1 MTRVLHGVIARDGA
15 FAVWAEVDAAARPHA
30 AASPAFLGSGPEPS
44 ALGSDS
50 AGADLAARS
59 GSATRV
65 APAAD
70 PGGDEA
76 VPPAEAADLGEAAAQ
91 GGNAGHE
98 KAPAQGEVVFAPSR
112 RRGEAA
118 WHPFAAGVEGLPDGD
133 ARGPL
138 TLLLPSVTS
147 GPLASPQ
154 LGLAARRGKPR
165 WQAWQVAA
173 VSVPFVSADVADD
186 DDRIGPSLAYL
197 VEVCA
202 FAADL
207 VARGRVLPGVWPDGM
222 RPRAYWRA
230 VLTGPDV
237 TRHAELLRR
246 MPAACRAERL
256 RPGDTDGRPAAELL
270 HAALDRLIDG
280 LVRTRLAEA
289 GVTLSGE
296 PWLTALTDDGSPTPA
311 RPPAALTTTKAAAAG
326 RPTALARDEP
336 SEADEGLGAHDAALA
351 GGEPPRIGDGPAGPE
366 REETDD
372 EPGGVGRQE
381 ADEWPE
387 RVPGEFEAAPEVV
400 HALTEMLDAWHAE
413 AAGGAAVRVVF
424 RLSHL
429 QEMEPDLP
437 DATGGAVEAPAEDAW
452 LVEFLLQPLD
462 EPSVLVT
469 AGDVW
474 RDEIAPLRRW
484 THRPQERLL
493 AGLGR
498 AARLVPELDGALR
511 VARPVDLVLTT
522 EGAHRFLTCAGV
534 LEQAGYGVMVPA
546 WWRDRP
552 GLGLALDVRT
562 PEPIAPVLRDRTANL
577 ASMVDYNWGLALGG
591 RVLTE
596 DELSDLAKVKVPLV
610 RLRGRWVH
618 LDPERLA
625 AGLAFLG
632 RGGGSMT
639 AGDALRMIRLLP
651 PEELPLP
658 VTAVSGAGW
667 AAGLLSGDLDERL
680 ELIDQPP
687 DLIGVLRPYQRRG
700 FSWLSFMDGLGLGAC
715 LADDMGLGK
724 TVQLLALLLH
734 ARRGPTLLIC
744 PLSVLGNWQ
753 REAARFAPSL
763 RVRVWHGAERE
774 AAVDCDVLLTTYGT
788 AAKDHQALAAM
799 GWDRIVLDEAQHI
812 KNSAS
817 AVAKA
822 VRRIPARSRIA
833 LTGTPVE
840 NRLAELWSILDFLN
854 PGVLAGAPTFRARF
868 AVPIERYSD
877 EDAAHRL
884 RQATRP
890 FLLRREKAD
899 ASIIND
905 LPDKRHVRHLCGLT
919 AEQATLYQAVLDD
932 MLERMGEA
940 SDRRKG
946 YVLAT
951 MTKLKQV
958 CNHPAQLLGDGSPLP
973 GRSGKLERL
982 EEILDAVLAAG
993 ERALCFT
1000 QFTRFGSMLTPH
1012 LAARFGVPVRYL
1024 HGGTPRAERDRLVA
1038 EFQADTRPGIFVLSL
1053 KAGGT
1058 GLNLTAA
1065 NHVVHVDRWWNPAT
1079 EAQATDRAFRIGQHR
1094 DVQVHTLT
1102 CLGTLEERIDGMIAE
1117 KGTLAERVVGNGE
1130 SWLTTLST
1138 AELRDLLALS
1148 PEAVGD

>member
-1 MTRVLHGVIARDGA
+1 MRVLHGVIAGDGSL
-15 FAVWAEVDAAARPHA
+15 AVWAEA
-30 AASPAFLGSGPEPS
+30 
-44 ALGSDS
+44 DS
-50 AGADLAARS
+50 ARALTADGAEVIVS
-59 GSATRV
+59 G
-65 APAAD
+65 AP
-70 PGGDEA
+70 
-76 VPPAEAADLGEAAAQ
+76 
-91 GGNAGHE
+91 
-98 KAPAQGEVVFAPSR
+98 

-118 WHPFAAGVEGLPDGD
+118 WHPFAAGVLPEGD

-138 TLLLPSVTS
+138 TLSLPSTSS

-154 LGLAARRGKPR
+154 LGLAARRGRPR
-165 WQAWQVAA
+165 WHAWRVPA
-173 VSVPFVSADVADD
+173 VTVPFVTAEVAED
-186 DDRIGPSLAYL
+186 DDRVAPSLDHL
-197 VEVCA
+197 IEICA

-207 VARGRVLPGVWPDGM
+207 VARGRVLPAVWPDGALPGAHW
-222 RPRAYWRA
+222 RP

-237 TRHAELLRR
+237 TRHADLLRR
-246 MPAACRAERL
+246 MPAACRAERI
-256 RPGDTDGRPAAELL
+256 RPGSIEGRPAADLL
-270 HAALDRLIDG
+270 HAALDRLVDG

-289 GVTLSGE
+289 RVTLTGD
-296 PWLTALTDDGSPTPA
+296 PWLTALTDDGSATWSGRAGGEAGSSGRGGGEARSSVLKSGEERTSGSAGGATRRLSAGPAEA
-311 RPPAALTTTKAAAAG
+311 RPIAADGVAARSDDAAREFGEANDAARRIDGDAAREFDAAAG
-326 RPTALARDEP
+326 
-336 SEADEGLGAHDAALA
+336 AAGQVGA
-351 GGEPPRIGDGPAGPE
+351 GGGAAGGDGAG
-366 REETDD
+366 
-372 EPGGVGRQE
+372 GGGAGGDGAGGR
-381 ADEWPE
+381 A
-387 RVPGEFEAAPEVV
+387 PGEFEAAPEMV
-400 HALTEMLDAWHAE
+400 HAVTEMLDAWHAD
-413 AAGGAAVRVVF
+413 ATSGAAVRVVF

-429 QEMEPDLP
+429 HEREPDLP
-437 DATGGAVEAPAEDAW
+437 DATGAPVEAGPREDAW

-462 EPSVLVT
+462 EPSLLVT
-469 AGDVW
+469 AGDIW

-484 THRPQERLL
+484 THHPQERLL

-498 AARLVPELDGALR
+498 AARLFRELDEALR
-511 VARPVDLVLTT
+511 TPRPVDLVVDT
-522 EGAHRFLTCAGV
+522 EGAHRFLSHAAV

-552 GLGLALDVRT
+552 SLGLALEVRT
-562 PEPIAPVLRDRTANL
+562 PEPIAPVLRDRTNTM
-577 ASMVDYNWGLALGG
+577 ASLVDYNWGLALGG
-591 RVLTE
+591 RVLTS

-610 RLRGRWVH
+610 RLRGQWVH
-618 LDPERLA
+618 LDPERLT
-625 AGLAFLG
+625 AGLAFLR

-639 AGDALRMIRLLP
+639 AGDAMRMIRLLP

-658 VTAVSGAGW
+658 VTAVSGEGW
-667 AAGLLSGDLDERL
+667 AAGLLAGDLDERL
-680 ELIDQPP
+680 ELLDQPP

-700 FSWLSFMDGLGLGAC
+700 FSWLAFMDGLGLGAC

-724 TVQLLALLLH
+724 TVQLLSLLLH
-734 ARRGPTLLIC
+734 ARQGPTLLIC

-763 RVRVWHGAERE
+763 RVRVRHGADRPDAPE
-774 AAVDCDVLLTTYGT
+774 AGDCDVLLTTYAT
-788 AAKDHQALAAM
+788 AARDHQALAAV
-799 GWDRIVLDEAQHI
+799 GFDRIVLDEAQHI

-822 VRRIPARSRIA
+822 VRRLPARSRIA

-868 AVPIERYSD
+868 AVPIERYEN

-890 FLLRREKAD
+890 FLLRREKSD
-899 ASIIND
+899 AAVIDD

-1000 QFTRFGSMLTPH
+1000 QFTRFGSMLVPH
-1012 LAARFGVPVRYL
+1012 LVARFGVPVRYL

-1038 EFQADTRPGIFVLSL
+1038 SFQEDTRPGIFVLSL

-1065 NHVVHVDRWWNPAT
+1065 NHVVHIDRWWNPAT
-1079 EAQATDRAFRIGQHR
+1079 EAQATDRVFRIGQHR
-1094 DVQVHTLT
+1094 DVRVHTLT
-1102 CLGTLEERIDGMIAE
+1102 CLGTLEERIDGLLAE

-1130 SWLTTLST
+1130 SWLTSLST
-1138 AELRDLLALS
+1138 TELRDLLALS